1 MFSLIMLIASVALIG
16 FSPPREEAETDPMSE
31 RLAKRIQEEFILR
44 IMLMEWNWIVAS
56 IATLFGFHESQRMEI
71 VFCLQWRQYRNRID
85 LLYSLSVGPVEQ
97 CV

>member
-1 MFSLIMLIASVALIG
+1 MLSASLALIG
-16 FSPPREEAETDPMSE
+16 FSAREEAETDPMSE

-71 VFCLQWRQYRNRID
+71 VFCLQYRNRID
-85 LLYSLSVGPVEQ
+85 LLYSLSVGPVEK